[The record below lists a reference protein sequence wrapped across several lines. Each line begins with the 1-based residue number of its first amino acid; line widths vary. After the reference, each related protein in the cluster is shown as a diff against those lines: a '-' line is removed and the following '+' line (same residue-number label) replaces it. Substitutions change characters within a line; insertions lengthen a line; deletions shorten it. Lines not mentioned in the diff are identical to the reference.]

1 MKAIIY
7 ISISFFL
14 FPSPYV
20 QAQNFVPNPSFEE
33 YTQIPNYTNN
43 GMIEYAPPWFRTPVP
58 YYIYGGSY
66 TGTPDF
72 LHEYMPDD
80 VFGTPIIFPEL
91 PTGYGFMRIS
101 TARKPLNG
109 EFLWCESTEVKLET
123 NLLPGIEYKFE
134 LQLKLEGL
142 FALEGGSVQGSNEF
156 GVYFYKDTIFN
167 KGNTDYQEQGS
178 FMLDAFVDISDSG
191 NPFWNYNGFAVEP
204 HFELD
209 TLLTDVDNWYMY
221 ESTITPEDTLSFM
234 VFGQFNSNL
243 DILWGGEVIG
253 EYTTSIA
260 STFVV
265 DDVSIYKVGEVRYIA
280 DAGPDSTICL
290 GDSIQIG
297 THDYE
302 DYWYWWTPNEGMPIS
317 WADKN
322 PGMPWVSPT
331 ENTTYQLYQ
340 KDFSFV
346 VSTDAVTITVDDCE
360 KDISEY
366 LASKI
371 KIYPNPA
378 SSTVNIESGYTIG
391 SWKLMDAVG
400 KKVASSKYL
409 VSSTNL
415 NVDVSSFDAGL
426 YFFEMEIEGQKIIKQ
441 LVIE

>member
-7 ISISFFL
+7 IFISFFL

-20 QAQNFVPNPSFEE
+20 LAQNFVPNPSFEV
-33 YTQIPNYTNN
+33 YTDIPNSTNN
-43 GMIEYAPPWFRTPVP
+43 GDVEYATPWFSTTVP
-58 YYIYGGSY
+58 YYIYGGGQ

-72 LHEYMPDD
+72 LHEYMPDEL
-80 VFGTPIIFPEL
+80 FGLPIIFPEL
-91 PTGYGFMRIS
+91 PTGYGFMRVS
-101 TARKPLNG
+101 TVRKPING
-109 EFLWCESTEVKLET
+109 ESFWCESTEVQLEYP
-123 NLLPGIEYKFE
+123 LLPGLEYKFE
-134 LQLKLEGL
+134 LQMKLEGL
-142 FALEGGSVQGSNEF
+142 FAWEAGSVQGSDEF
-156 GVYFYKDTIFN
+156 GVYFYEDTVFSR
-167 KGNTDYQEQGS
+167 GNTDYQEQGS
-178 FMLDAFVDISDSG
+178 FMLDAFVDINNSG
-191 NPFWNYNGFAVEP
+191 NPFWNYSGFAVEP

-221 ESTITPEDTLSFM
+221 ERSIIPEDTINFM

-243 DILWGGEVIG
+243 DIQWGGEIIG
-253 EYTTSIA
+253 EYSSPIS

-265 DDVSIYKVGEVRYIA
+265 DDVSIYEVGEIRYVA
-280 DAGPDSTICL
+280 DAGADSTICL

-302 DYWYWWTPNEGMPIS
+302 DYWYWWTPNDGMPIS

-322 PGMPWVSPT
+322 PGTPWVSPT

-346 VSTDAVTITVDDCE
+346 ESSDEVIIKVEDCNQ
-360 KDISEY
+360 DISEY

-378 SSTVNIESGYTIG
+378 STQIHIESPYPI
-391 SWKLMDAVG
+391 SLWKVLDAVG
-400 KKVASSKYL
+400 KEVASSKYL
-409 VSSTNL
+409 VSSRNL
-415 NVDVSSFDAGL
+415 VLDVSSFDAGL
-426 YFFEMEIEGQKIIKQ
+426 YFLEMEVNGIQVIKQ